1 MQLNA
6 QLLRATHVEIR
17 FSDDGVGI
25 ASENLKRIFDPF
37 FTTKLGQGG
46 SGLGMSISYNI
57 VTSLFG
63 GELDVSSTPG
73 QGSCFTLRLP
83 LTAPQPMLDNPHI
96 HAKP

>member
-1 MQLNA
+1 
-6 QLLRATHVEIR
+6 
-17 FSDDGVGI
+17 
-25 ASENLKRIFDPF
+25 
-37 FTTKLGQGG
+37 
-46 SGLGMSISYNI
+46 MSISYNI

-83 LTAPQPMLDNPHI
+83 LTAPQPTVENPHI